1 VDYTNQDVAYV
12 RRLIGD
18 DYDDDRQTF
27 SDTDISDTITRETS
41 LKYAAASLLEQW
53 AVSQVLIS
61 RKIRT
66 QDLSTDG
73 PAVSAELRA
82 LADRL
87 RAQADQ
93 ADDDS
98 QDAVFVEPYV
108 PHCDRPYAA
117 ELTEPQA
124 WTAGMGWPW

>member
-1 VDYTNQDVAYV
+1 MASQQDILYV

-18 DYDDDRQTF
+18 AYDDDEHRTF
-27 SDTDISDTITRETS
+27 SDVEIDDTISREPN

-53 AVSQVLIS
+53 AVSQVLIA

-73 PAVSAELRA
+73 PAVAAELRA

-93 ADDDS
+93 ADEDAA
-98 QDAVFVEPYV
+98 DAVVVEPY
-108 PHCDRPYAA
+108 RPGCGDFAA
-117 ELTEPQA
+117 ELTEPFVP
-124 WTAGMGWPW
+124 GMGWPW